1 MHERPS
7 LVSIENSLSPLRI
20 SPYINCAITC
30 FLLFG
35 CGTDPVEK
43 ILEENAT
50 IAQQNVVETGIT
62 LPAKTEPDY
71 PKVKIEELDH
81 SQEFFKEQH
90 TTSFSYLPR
99 KNWTSFTATKDGLL
113 TKLLL
118 YGKANLLE
126 SPHYGL
132 SMSGFVREKNP
143 DTGPKFGK
151 WNLSRDEIV
160 EQLASQGLGPREDG
174 WLTIRIRG
182 TVPQRAGTKY
192 FVVCDRITENKAWFG
207 EFAFAEED
215 PYEFGRHWLN
225 PKHDLVLRTYV
236 GKTEEQLKLIQVA
249 NQDEPKGLLQDEFP
263 PEPISQNA
271 REAPLPYDQGNTF
284 APGNASTKKNPLPS
298 PNEGNQTKKKS
309 MFDRLFRNKN

>member
-1 MHERPS
+1 MEK
-7 LVSIENSLSPLRI
+7 SP
-20 SPYINCAITC
+20 
-30 FLLFG
+30 
-35 CGTDPVEK
+35 
-43 ILEENAT
+43 EENAT
-50 IAQQNVVETGIT
+50 IAQPNVVEDEIT
-62 LPAKTEPDY
+62 TPAEAELDY

-99 KNWTSFTATKDGLL
+99 KNWTSFTASKDGLL
-113 TKLLL
+113 TKILL

-132 SMSGFVREKNP
+132 SMSGFVREKKP

-151 WNLSRDEIV
+151 WSLSRDEIV

-182 TVPQRAGTKY
+182 NVPQRVGTKY
-192 FVVCDRITENKAWFG
+192 FLVCDQITENKAWFG

-236 GKTEEQLKLIQVA
+236 GKTEEQLKLIQIA
-249 NQDEPKGLLQDEFP
+249 DQDEPKDLRKDEFL

-271 REAPLPYDQGNTF
+271 REAPLPYIQENISSPD
-284 APGNASTKKNPLPS
+284 NALNGKKTQSSPS
-298 PNEGNQTKKKS
+298 EGNQTKKKS
-309 MFDRLFRNKN
+309 MFDRLFKNKN

>member
-1 MHERPS
+1 M
-7 LVSIENSLSPLRI
+7 
-20 SPYINCAITC
+20 TC
-30 FLLFG
+30 ILFFG

-43 ILEENAT
+43 SPEENAT
-50 IAQQNVVETGIT
+50 IAQPNVVEDEIT
-62 LPAKTEPDY
+62 TPAEAELDY

-99 KNWTSFTATKDGLL
+99 KNWTSFTASKDGLL
-113 TKLLL
+113 TKILL

-132 SMSGFVREKNP
+132 SMSGFVREKKP

-151 WNLSRDEIV
+151 WSLSRDEIV

-182 TVPQRAGTKY
+182 NVPQRVGTKY
-192 FVVCDRITENKAWFG
+192 FLVCDQITENKAWFG

-236 GKTEEQLKLIQVA
+236 GKTEEQLKLIQIA
-249 NQDEPKGLLQDEFP
+249 DQDEPKDLRKDEFL

-271 REAPLPYDQGNTF
+271 REAPLPYIKENISSPDNALNGKNTQ
-284 APGNASTKKNPLPS
+284 SS

-309 MFDRLFRNKN
+309 MFDRLFKNKN

>member
-1 MHERPS
+1 M
-7 LVSIENSLSPLRI
+7 
-20 SPYINCAITC
+20 TC
-30 FLLFG
+30 ILFFG

-43 ILEENAT
+43 SPEVNAT
-50 IAQQNVVETGIT
+50 IAQPNVVEAEIT
-62 LPAKTEPDY
+62 APAEAELDY

-99 KNWTSFTATKDGLL
+99 KNWTSFTASKDGLL
-113 TKLLL
+113 TKILL

-132 SMSGFVREKNP
+132 SMSGFVREKKP

-151 WNLSRDEIV
+151 WSLSRDEIV

-182 TVPQRAGTKY
+182 NVPQRVGTKY
-192 FVVCDRITENKAWFG
+192 FLVCDQITENKAWFG

-236 GKTEEQLKLIQVA
+236 GKTEEQLKLIQIA
-249 NQDEPKGLLQDEFP
+249 DQDEPKDLRKDEFL

-271 REAPLPYDQGNTF
+271 REAPLPYIQENISSPD
-284 APGNASTKKNPLPS
+284 NALNGKKTQSSPS
-298 PNEGNQTKKKS
+298 EGNQTKKKS
-309 MFDRLFRNKN
+309 MFDRLFKNKN

>member
-1 MHERPS
+1 MEK
-7 LVSIENSLSPLRI
+7 SP
-20 SPYINCAITC
+20 
-30 FLLFG
+30 
-35 CGTDPVEK
+35 
-43 ILEENAT
+43 EENAT
-50 IAQQNVVETGIT
+50 IAQPNVVEAEIT
-62 LPAKTEPDY
+62 TPTEAELDY

-99 KNWTSFTATKDGLL
+99 KIWTSFTASKDGLL
-113 TKLLL
+113 TKILL

-132 SMSGFVREKNP
+132 SMSGFVREKKP

-151 WNLSRDEIV
+151 WSLSRDEIV

-182 TVPQRAGTKY
+182 NVPQRVGTKY
-192 FVVCDRITENKAWFG
+192 FLVCDQITENKAWFG

-236 GKTEEQLKLIQVA
+236 GKTEGRLKLIQIA
-249 NQDEPKGLLQDEFP
+249 DQDEHKDLRKDEFL

-271 REAPLPYDQGNTF
+271 REAPLPYIQENISSPD
-284 APGNASTKKNPLPS
+284 NALNGKKTQSSPS
-298 PNEGNQTKKKS
+298 EGNQTKKKS
-309 MFDRLFRNKN
+309 MFDRLFKNKN

>member
-1 MHERPS
+1 M
-7 LVSIENSLSPLRI
+7 
-20 SPYINCAITC
+20 TC
-30 FLLFG
+30 ILFFG

-43 ILEENAT
+43 NPEENAT
-50 IAQQNVVETGIT
+50 IAQPNVVEAQIT
-62 LPAKTEPDY
+62 TLAEAELDY

-99 KNWTSFTATKDGLL
+99 KNWTSFTAFKDGLL
-113 TKLLL
+113 TKILL

-132 SMSGFVREKNP
+132 SMSGFVREKKP

-151 WNLSRDEIV
+151 WSLSRDEIV

-182 TVPQRAGTKY
+182 IVQQRVGTKY
-192 FVVCDRITENKAWFG
+192 FLVCDQITDNKAWFG

-215 PYEFGRHWLN
+215 PYEFGSHWLN

-236 GKTEEQLKLIQVA
+236 GKTEEQLKLIQIA
-249 NQDEPKGLLQDEFP
+249 DQDVPKDLRKDEFL

-271 REAPLPYDQGNTF
+271 REAPPPYIQENTSS
-284 APGNASTKKNPLPS
+284 PDNELNVKNSQSS
-298 PNEGNQTKKKS
+298 PIEGNQTKKKS
-309 MFDRLFRNKN
+309 MFDRLFKNKK

>member
-43 ILEENAT
+43 TPEENAT
-50 IAQQNVVETGIT
+50 IAQQNVVENGIT

-284 APGNASTKKNPLPS
+284 TPGNASTKKNPLPS

>member
-1 MHERPS
+1 M
-7 LVSIENSLSPLRI
+7 
-20 SPYINCAITC
+20 TC
-30 FLLFG
+30 ILFFG

-43 ILEENAT
+43 SPEENAT
-50 IAQQNVVETGIT
+50 IAQPNVVEAEIT
-62 LPAKTEPDY
+62 APAEAELDY

-99 KNWTSFTATKDGLL
+99 KNWTSFTASKDGLL
-113 TKLLL
+113 TKILL

-132 SMSGFVREKNP
+132 SMSGFVREKKP

-151 WNLSRDEIV
+151 WSLSRDEIV

-182 TVPQRAGTKY
+182 NVPQRVGTKY
-192 FVVCDRITENKAWFG
+192 FLVCDQITENKAWFG

-236 GKTEEQLKLIQVA
+236 GKTEEQLKLIQIA
-249 NQDEPKGLLQDEFP
+249 DQDEPKDLRKDEFL

-271 REAPLPYDQGNTF
+271 REAPLPYIQENISSPD
-284 APGNASTKKNPLPS
+284 NALNGKKTQSS
-298 PNEGNQTKKKS
+298 PREGNQTKKKS
-309 MFDRLFRNKN
+309 MFDRLFKNKN

>member
-1 MHERPS
+1 M
-7 LVSIENSLSPLRI
+7 
-20 SPYINCAITC
+20 TC
-30 FLLFG
+30 ILFFG

-43 ILEENAT
+43 SPEENAT
-50 IAQQNVVETGIT
+50 IAQPNVVEDEIT
-62 LPAKTEPDY
+62 TPAEAELDY

-99 KNWTSFTATKDGLL
+99 KNWTSFTASKDGLL
-113 TKLLL
+113 TKILL

-132 SMSGFVREKNP
+132 SMSGFVREKKP

-151 WNLSRDEIV
+151 WSLSRDEII

-182 TVPQRAGTKY
+182 NVPQRVGTKY
-192 FVVCDRITENKAWFG
+192 FLVCDQITENKAWFG

-236 GKTEEQLKLIQVA
+236 GKTEEQLKLIQIA
-249 NQDEPKGLLQDEFP
+249 DQDEPKDLRKDEFL

-271 REAPLPYDQGNTF
+271 REAPLPYIQENISSPD
-284 APGNASTKKNPLPS
+284 NALNGKKTQSSPS
-298 PNEGNQTKKKS
+298 EGNQTKKKS
-309 MFDRLFRNKN
+309 MFDRLFKNKN

>member
-1 MHERPS
+1 M
-7 LVSIENSLSPLRI
+7 
-20 SPYINCAITC
+20 TC
-30 FLLFG
+30 ILFFG

-43 ILEENAT
+43 SPEENAT
-50 IAQQNVVETGIT
+50 IAQPNVVEAEIT
-62 LPAKTEPDY
+62 APAEAELDY

-99 KNWTSFTATKDGLL
+99 KNWTSFTASKDGLL
-113 TKLLL
+113 TKILL

-132 SMSGFVREKNP
+132 SMSGFVREKKP

-151 WNLSRDEIV
+151 WSLSRDEIV
-160 EQLASQGLGPREDG
+160 EQLASQGIGPREDG
-174 WLTIRIRG
+174 CLTIRIRG
-182 TVPQRAGTKY
+182 NVPQRVGTKY
-192 FVVCDRITENKAWFG
+192 FLVCEQITENKAWFG

-236 GKTEEQLKLIQVA
+236 GKTEEQLKLIQIA
-249 NQDEPKGLLQDEFP
+249 DQDEPKDLGKDEFL
-263 PEPISQNA
+263 PEPISQNSI
-271 REAPLPYDQGNTF
+271 ETPLPYIQENTS
-284 APGNASTKKNPLPS
+284 APDNELNGKNSQSSPS
-298 PNEGNQTKKKS
+298 EGNQTKKKS
-309 MFDRLFRNKN
+309 MFDRLFKNKN

>member
-1 MHERPS
+1 M
-7 LVSIENSLSPLRI
+7 
-20 SPYINCAITC
+20 TC
-30 FLLFG
+30 ILFFG

-43 ILEENAT
+43 SPEENAT
-50 IAQQNVVETGIT
+50 IAQPNVVEAEIT
-62 LPAKTEPDY
+62 TPTEAELDY

-99 KNWTSFTATKDGLL
+99 KNWTSFTASKDGLL
-113 TKLLL
+113 TKILL

-132 SMSGFVREKNP
+132 SMSGFVREKKP

-151 WNLSRDEIV
+151 WSLSRDEIV

-182 TVPQRAGTKY
+182 NVPQRVGTKY
-192 FVVCDRITENKAWFG
+192 FLVCDQITENKAWFG

-236 GKTEEQLKLIQVA
+236 GKTEEQLKLIQIA
-249 NQDEPKGLLQDEFP
+249 DQDEPKDLRKDEFL

-271 REAPLPYDQGNTF
+271 REAPLPYIQENISSPD
-284 APGNASTKKNPLPS
+284 NALNGKKTQSSPS
-298 PNEGNQTKKKS
+298 EGNQTKKKS
-309 MFDRLFRNKN
+309 MFDRLFKNKN

>member
-1 MHERPS
+1 M
-7 LVSIENSLSPLRI
+7 
-20 SPYINCAITC
+20 
-30 FLLFG
+30 
-35 CGTDPVEK
+35 EK
-43 ILEENAT
+43 TPEENAK
-50 IAQQNVVETGIT
+50 IAQPNVVETGIT
-62 LPAKTEPDY
+62 LPTKAEPDY

-182 TVPQRAGTKY
+182 IVPQRAGTKY

-249 NQDEPKGLLQDEFP
+249 DQDEPKGLLQDEFP

-271 REAPLPYDQGNTF
+271 REAPLPYNQGNTST
-284 APGNASTKKNPLPS
+284 PSNALTEKNPLPS

>member
-1 MHERPS
+1 M
-7 LVSIENSLSPLRI
+7 
-20 SPYINCAITC
+20 TC
-30 FLLFG
+30 ILFFG

-43 ILEENAT
+43 SPEENAT
-50 IAQQNVVETGIT
+50 IAQPNVVEAEIT
-62 LPAKTEPDY
+62 APAEAELDY

-99 KNWTSFTATKDGLL
+99 KNWTSFTASKDGLL
-113 TKLLL
+113 TKILL

-132 SMSGFVREKNP
+132 SMSGFVREKKP

-151 WNLSRDEIV
+151 WSLSRDEIV

-182 TVPQRAGTKY
+182 NVPQRVGTKY
-192 FVVCDRITENKAWFG
+192 FLVCDQITENKAWFG

-236 GKTEEQLKLIQVA
+236 GKTEEQLKLIQIA
-249 NQDEPKGLLQDEFP
+249 DQDEPKDLRKDEFL

-271 REAPLPYDQGNTF
+271 REAPLPYIQENISSHDNALNGKNTQ
-284 APGNASTKKNPLPS
+284 SSPS
-298 PNEGNQTKKKS
+298 EGNQTKKKS
-309 MFDRLFRNKN
+309 MFDRLFKNKN

>member
-1 MHERPS
+1 M
-7 LVSIENSLSPLRI
+7 
-20 SPYINCAITC
+20 TC
-30 FLLFG
+30 ILFFG

-43 ILEENAT
+43 SPEENAT
-50 IAQQNVVETGIT
+50 IAQPNVVEAEIT
-62 LPAKTEPDY
+62 APAEAELDY

-99 KNWTSFTATKDGLL
+99 KNWTSFTASKDGLL
-113 TKLLL
+113 TKILL

-132 SMSGFVREKNP
+132 SMSGFVREKKP

-151 WNLSRDEIV
+151 WSLSRDEIV

-182 TVPQRAGTKY
+182 NVPQRVGTKY
-192 FVVCDRITENKAWFG
+192 FLVCDQITENKAWFG

-236 GKTEEQLKLIQVA
+236 GKTEEQLKLIQIA
-249 NQDEPKGLLQDEFP
+249 DQDEPKDLRKDEFL

-271 REAPLPYDQGNTF
+271 REAPLPYIQENISSPD
-284 APGNASTKKNPLPS
+284 NALNGKKTQSSPS
-298 PNEGNQTKKKS
+298 EGNQTKKKS
-309 MFDRLFRNKN
+309 MFDRLFKNKN

>member
-43 ILEENAT
+43 TPEENAT

-271 REAPLPYDQGNTF
+271 REAPLPYNQGNTF
-284 APGNASTKKNPLPS
+284 TPSNASTEKNPLSS

>member
-1 MHERPS
+1 M
-7 LVSIENSLSPLRI
+7 
-20 SPYINCAITC
+20 TC
-30 FLLFG
+30 ILFFG

-43 ILEENAT
+43 SPKENAT
-50 IAQQNVVETGIT
+50 IAQPNVVEAEIT
-62 LPAKTEPDY
+62 TPAEAELDY

-99 KNWTSFTATKDGLL
+99 KNWTSFTASKGGLL
-113 TKLLL
+113 TKILL

-132 SMSGFVREKNP
+132 SMSGFVREKKP

-151 WNLSRDEIV
+151 WSLSRDEIV

-182 TVPQRAGTKY
+182 NVPQHVGTKY
-192 FVVCDRITENKAWFG
+192 FLVCDQITENKAWFG

-236 GKTEEQLKLIQVA
+236 GKTEEQLKLIQIA
-249 NQDEPKGLLQDEFP
+249 DQDEPKDLRKDEFL

-271 REAPLPYDQGNTF
+271 REAPLPYIQENISSPDNALNGKNTQ
-284 APGNASTKKNPLPS
+284 SSPS
-298 PNEGNQTKKKS
+298 EGNQTKKKS
-309 MFDRLFRNKN
+309 MFDRLFKNKN

>member
-1 MHERPS
+1 M
-7 LVSIENSLSPLRI
+7 RI

-43 ILEENAT
+43 IPEENAT

-62 LPAKTEPDY
+62 LPAKAEPDY

-284 APGNASTKKNPLPS
+284 TPGNASTKKNPLPS

>member
-1 MHERPS
+1 M
-7 LVSIENSLSPLRI
+7 
-20 SPYINCAITC
+20 TC
-30 FLLFG
+30 ILFFG

-43 ILEENAT
+43 SPEENAT
-50 IAQQNVVETGIT
+50 IAQPNVVEDEIT
-62 LPAKTEPDY
+62 TPAEAELDY

-99 KNWTSFTATKDGLL
+99 KNWTSFTASKDGLL
-113 TKLLL
+113 TKILL

-132 SMSGFVREKNP
+132 SMSGFVREKKP

-151 WNLSRDEIV
+151 WSLSRDEIV

-182 TVPQRAGTKY
+182 NVPQRVGTKY
-192 FVVCDRITENKAWFG
+192 FLVCDQITENKAWFG

-236 GKTEEQLKLIQVA
+236 GKTEEQLKLIQIA
-249 NQDEPKGLLQDEFP
+249 DQDEPKDLRKDEFL

-271 REAPLPYDQGNTF
+271 REAPLPYIQENISSPD
-284 APGNASTKKNPLPS
+284 NALNGKKTQSSPS
-298 PNEGNQTKKKS
+298 EGNQTKKKS
-309 MFDRLFRNKN
+309 MFDRLFKNKN

>member
-1 MHERPS
+1 VED
-7 LVSIENSLSPLRI
+7 E
-20 SPYINCAITC
+20 IT
-30 FLLFG
+30 
-35 CGTDPVEK
+35 T
-43 ILEENAT
+43 
-50 IAQQNVVETGIT
+50 
-62 LPAKTEPDY
+62 PAEAELDY

-113 TKLLL
+113 TKILL

-132 SMSGFVREKNP
+132 SMSGFVREKKP

-151 WNLSRDEIV
+151 WSLSRDEIV

-182 TVPQRAGTKY
+182 NVPQRVGTKY
-192 FVVCDRITENKAWFG
+192 FLVCDQITENKAWFG

-236 GKTEEQLKLIQVA
+236 GKTEEQLKLIQIA
-249 NQDEPKGLLQDEFP
+249 DQDEPKDLRKDEFL

-271 REAPLPYDQGNTF
+271 REAPLPYIQENISSPDNALNGKNTQ
-284 APGNASTKKNPLPS
+284 SSPS
-298 PNEGNQTKKKS
+298 EGNQTKKKS
-309 MFDRLFRNKN
+309 MFDRLFKNKN